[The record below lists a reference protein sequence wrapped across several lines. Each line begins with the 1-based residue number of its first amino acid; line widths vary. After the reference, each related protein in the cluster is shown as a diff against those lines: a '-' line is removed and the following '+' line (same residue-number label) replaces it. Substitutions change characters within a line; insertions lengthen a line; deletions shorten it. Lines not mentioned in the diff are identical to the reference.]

1 MDDGLSVR
9 KQIIDVLNGK
19 SEEKRKCYKRT
30 LEFFQML
37 KNNLHEISG
46 EINDEVLNSKEIKVE
61 YRDKGSFDAQLQFDE
76 DLLLFN
82 MHTNVFQFPEEH
94 PVHSESYSKENPYNT
109 LCGVVNVYNFLS
121 ESFKKNRSEDEGYL
135 VARIFINRDGYFFAD
150 GEALGHYSYYTF
162 GQNIITEDI
171 TINII
176 EALMLYS
183 MEFELFVPSLETA
196 RIIEVEQV
204 NTRMEHNKISTG
216 KRLGYKIGING

>member
-1 MDDGLSVR
+1 MDDGHSAR
-9 KQIIDVLNGK
+9 QQIIDMLNGK
-19 SEEKRKCYKRT
+19 SEDKRRCYKST

-46 EINDEVLNSKEIKVE
+46 EVNDELLNSREVKVE

-94 PVHSESYSKENPYNT
+94 TIHSVEYSMEHPHNT
-109 LCGVVNVYNFLS
+109 LCGVVSVYNFLS

-135 VARIFINRDGYFFAD
+135 IARIFINREGHFFAD
-150 GEALGHYSYYTF
+150 GEALTKYDYNSF
-162 GQNIITEDI
+162 GERVITEDI
-171 TINII
+171 TIDII
-176 EALMLYS
+176 ESLMLYA
-183 MEFELFVPSLETA
+183 MNFELFVPPYETA
-196 RIIEVEQV
+196 HIIEVEQL

-216 KRLGYKIGING
+216 KRLGYNI